1 MATGVESFT
10 SAGLGVYIHSESGK
24 VGGPGMVAEDLINIM
39 PNILKNFCNH
49 FWQVSPKLAKIL
61 LTIESYCFEA
71 ATISGSFLR
80 ALSFHYNVGSKF
92 QLKSCT

>member
-39 PNILKNFCNH
+39 PNIDIDNISF
-49 FWQVSPKLAKIL
+49 FIFAPYYFIL
-61 LTIESYCFEA
+61 
-71 ATISGSFLR
+71 
-80 ALSFHYNVGSKF
+80 
-92 QLKSCT
+92 